1 MFGKLGKS
9 GGKQQQQGNSGS
21 SSSNNNNNNMPRQPK
36 LSMDDSVSSVSVNS
50 TASSGILPKFKRD
63 VDSAFLQNLRGDRAE
78 ESPAVMAASPPR
90 ENVMSSYSD
99 ADSAFLRAMRGDNVG
114 AAAAGTSQ
122 PLHENRLEKNASFDD
137 SNSKGGGENTT
148 TSLSDAD
155 SAFLQAFRGEEK
167 PFPPPQAAAN
177 VHKDEL
183 KQPQQQQL
191 AMELPTLDENNFLP
205 VDEMAHA
212 NAAFL
217 GALHASSDTHEDN
230 PKPGGTLILQSTK
243 KKHKKQDSSLANR
256 SNNNNS
262 SSISSEQSE
271 ANSAFLMAMRTSS
284 GMISRQQSSMSVGG
298 QQQQHHQQHHTQVSS
313 LGDWP
318 NQEGWNHDATNNSS
332 GTFILD
338 KSAKKDKKQE
348 ESSFLMSIQA
358 ENAADDVIVDK
369 DIKDDS
375 DTEEED
381 VDMEG
386 LVVPSHPYIEKVMLP
401 RPLFFG
407 HKLPP
412 RIIEEAELVAKK
424 YVNESD
430 TIKTSYSEK
439 EDAPFVESR
448 EAISDEASAKTK
460 STISTFSSTVGGD
473 KLFQSNLLPCARNFE
488 GAIETFG
495 FGGYN
500 PFHPDWNNEQ
510 NEENTDYSHHLPK
523 EPHPYVS
530 IYSPVWGD
538 RARADRALAQRKKAK
553 LSETSEKEKTQMKIG
568 MPMCDA
574 SFRSC
579 DSLKQ
584 MSCGGSD
591 DGSVEFTGSKDNRTA
606 AAEEANNAFL
616 SQLRSAPDNSDNSAI
631 SRDQFSM
638 MARGESPSVEVPP
651 AVPNNPNDL
660 SSRDQFCMFARG
672 EDPGGTFIGGLGSP
686 IIATKGGTFVS
697 NKPKN
702 AFASNGSDSDDD
714 SIEAA
719 EERKAVGL
727 NDNMAAAAA
736 MLAGK
741 EVDIDGEEDA
751 HGIGTPMCDIAAGG
765 GVKAA
770 NKHGRPYS
778 NLELTGGCVPRFSSD
793 DPSLPH
799 ESDLGV
805 FETKED
811 ERRTIEYRREK
822 NIIQDMTVPSIMPFV
837 VCPSQ
842 CTDADDSQ
850 TWNSRASA
858 NETGCKRKANTVLIS
873 LGGSKDSG
881 MNEGSS
887 ECNTTTTYE
896 ASRIGWWNL
905 PDGFDD
911 MPGQTMN
918 GSKKRNRDAS
928 SPVIE
933 VFPARDDPIPL
944 DVMTNLWPSPQ
955 VLRDNNI
962 SAAQLHSAT
971 SSGTR
976 KNFNAKNNCFH
987 FRLIISHVNIQQPGS
1002 CRICQIAAQV

>member
-9 GGKQQQQGNSGS
+9 GKQLQPN
-21 SSSNNNNNNMPRQPK
+21 SNNNNPIRQPK
-36 LSMDDSVSSVSVNS
+36 LSDDNSVSSVSIGS
-50 TASSGILPKFKRD
+50 TASSGILPKVKRD
-63 VDSAFLQNLRGDRAE
+63 ADSAFLRNLRGD
-78 ESPAVMAASPPR
+78 SVVTMAASPPR
-90 ENVMSSYSD
+90 DNSVSSYSD
-99 ADSAFLRAMRGDNVG
+99 ADSAFLRAMRGDNAGGGGVG
-114 AAAAGTSQ
+114 ASQ
-122 PLHENRLEKNASFDD
+122 ASSNENRILEKNASFDD
-137 SNSKGGGENTT
+137 SSSKGG

-155 SAFLQAFRGEEK
+155 SAFLQAFRGEDK
-167 PFPPPQAAAN
+167 LPLPPQAAN
-177 VHKDEL
+177 VHKEEP
-183 KQPQQQQL
+183 KQQQQQQL
-191 AMELPTLDENNFLP
+191 PMELPTLDENNFLP

-230 PKPGGTLILQSTK
+230 PKPGGTLVLQTK
-243 KKHKKQDSSLANR
+243 KQPKHMRQDSSSHR
-256 SNNNNS
+256 SES
-262 SSISSEQSE
+262 VGASVGSEQSE
-271 ANSAFLMAMRTSS
+271 ANNAFLMAMRNSS
-284 GMISRQQSSMSVGG
+284 MGMSRQQSSMSVGG
-298 QQQQHHQQHHTQVSS
+298 MSRQQSYMSGGGDRKHHRGQLSS
-313 LGDWP
+313 LGGTGEDWT
-318 NQEGWNHDATNNSS
+318 NQEGWNNNNYNNS

-348 ESSFLMSIQA
+348 DQQSFLMSIQA
-358 ENAADDVIVDK
+358 ENAPEDEIVDK
-369 DIKDDS
+369 DIMDDS
-375 DTEEED
+375 DSEEED
-381 VDMEG
+381 VDIEG
-386 LVVPSHPYIEKVMLP
+386 LVVPSQPYIEKVMLP

-412 RIIEEAELVAKK
+412 RIIEEAEQAAKM
-424 YVNESD
+424 YANDSD
-430 TIKTSYSEK
+430 TMNRSWLEK
-439 EDAPFVESR
+439 EDAAVMEPKV
-448 EAISDEASAKTK
+448 AISDETSESAKTK
-460 STISTFSSTVGGD
+460 STVSTFSSTVGGD

-495 FGGYN
+495 FDGYN

-510 NEENTDYSHHLPK
+510 NEDNTESYLPK
-523 EPHPYVS
+523 GPHPYLT

-538 RARADRALAQRKKAK
+538 RARADRALSQRKKDK
-553 LSETSEKEKTQMKIG
+553 LAETSTMEKAQIG

-574 SFRSC
+574 SFRSY

-584 MSCGGSD
+584 ISCGGSD
-591 DGSVEFTGSKDNRTA
+591 DGSVEFSGTKDNHKA
-606 AAEEANNAFL
+606 AAEDANNAFL
-616 SQLRSAPDNSDNSAI
+616 SQLKSAPDNSDNSAI

-638 MARGESPSVEVPP
+638 MARGESPSVEIPP
-651 AVPNNPNDL
+651 AGPDNSNDL

-672 EDPGGTFIGGLGSP
+672 DDPGGTFIGGLGSP

-702 AFASNGSDSDDD
+702 AFACNSGDSDDD

-751 HGIGTPMCDIAAGG
+751 DGIGTPMCDIAAGG
-765 GVKAA
+765 GIKAA

-778 NLELTGGCVPRFSSD
+778 NLELTGGCVPRFSAD

-799 ESDLGV
+799 ESDLGG

-822 NIIQDMTVPSIMPFV
+822 NIIQDMTVPSIMPLV

-842 CTDADDSQ
+842 CTDVDDSQ
-850 TWNSRASA
+850 TWNSRAST
-858 NETGCKRKANTVLIS
+858 NETGCNRKANTVLIS

-881 MNEGSS
+881 TNEGSS
-887 ECNTTTTYE
+887 ACSRSTTYE
-896 ASRIGWWNL
+896 ASRIGFWNL
-905 PDGFDD
+905 PDGFDE
-911 MPGQTMN
+911 MSGQSIN
-918 GSKKRNRDAS
+918 GSKKRNRDE
-928 SPVIE
+928 SPLIE
-933 VFPARDDPIPL
+933 VFPAKDNPIPL
-944 DVMTNLWPSPQ
+944 DVITNLWPSPQ
-955 VLRDNNI
+955 VLCDNNI

-976 KNFNAKNNCFH
+976 GNCVTYICKETIFH
-987 FRLIISHVNIQQPGS
+987 
-1002 CRICQIAAQV
+1002 